1 MNFTR
6 DDKEVVK
13 AFMEQRE
20 MKSFK
25 CKTDGQSF
33 FSGDLR
39 IAEHY
44 PYGDGTAS
52 TLLYD
57 FTERGGRF
65 IDRHTQWLV
74 YQIRNLIP
82 RQNVVRVSD
91 AQEVGLVPRVLS
103 VGGRN
108 ENPFGK
114 AQS

>member
-25 CKTDGQSF
+25 CKNRWTVVLVRR
-33 FSGDLR
+33 LR

-74 YQIRNLIP
+74 YQIKNLIP

-103 VGGRN
+103 TGGRD
-108 ENPFGK
+108 ENTFGK
-114 AQS
+114 A